1 MQQNPILSIVS
12 IVARNPVC
20 YIEYVKAYPNNTQ
33 EMILISQVHDNIIKS
48 YQVDFENEQL
58 RLRTEYSYVDKVNEN
73 TDIIF
78 ESYLAHL
85 FENEQKDSII
95 FDIEECTP
103 TLFYEQNQELIEK
116 NRNYCWPISYHTTNT
131 KKELVKF
138 IHKNGYKVF
147 EISSSYGLCGWVLA
161 KDMQVFIAK
170 V

>member
-1 MQQNPILSIVS
+1 
-12 IVARNPVC
+12 
-20 YIEYVKAYPNNTQ
+20 
-33 EMILISQVHDNIIKS
+33 MILISQVHDNIIKS

-58 RLRTEYSYVDKVNEN
+58 RLRTEYSYGDKVNEN

-116 NRNYCWPISYHTTNT
+116 N
-131 KKELVKF
+131 
-138 IHKNGYKVF
+138 
-147 EISSSYGLCGWVLA
+147 
-161 KDMQVFIAK
+161 
-170 V
+170 

>member
-1 MQQNPILSIVS
+1 MS
-12 IVARNPVC
+12 IVARNPPVC
-20 YIEYVKAYPNNTQ
+20 YIEYVKAYLNNTQ

-58 RLRTEYSYVDKVNEN
+58 RLRTEYSYGAKVIEN

-95 FDIEECTP
+95 SDIEEGTP
-103 TLFYEQNQELIEK
+103 AFFYEQNQELIEK
-116 NRNYCWPISYHTTNT
+116 NRNYGWPINYHTTDT
-131 KKELVKF
+131 KNELVKY
-138 IHKNGYKVF
+138 IRENGYKAF

-161 KDMQVFIAK
+161 KDMQVSIAK